1 VRIGVFSDSYRPY
14 TSGVVTS
21 ICTFKEE
28 LNNLGHETF
37 IFAPSYRNYRDE
49 EEDVFRFFSV
59 PAPSNPN
66 YTLAVPL
73 SPRANM
79 VAKKLNLDVIHVHSP
94 FILGQMGA
102 RCSRNLGI
110 PLVFTYHTLYD
121 QYVHYVPLAQE
132 IAREWAN
139 KYISSFGNRCDL
151 VITPS
156 MEIKNLI
163 QTKGIKTPIEVIPT
177 GVETSRFENGDP
189 SWLRRR
195 FNIPAN
201 RKICLFVG
209 RLTRE
214 KNLDFLFRAF
224 KKVKDEYSD
233 TSLVI
238 VATGP
243 LEKELKKLVIN
254 LGMIIN
260 EDVIFTGFLPSDNL
274 VDAYCGAD
282 IFTFASVTETQG
294 IVLVEAMAAGLPV
307 VAIRATGSQEMV
319 EHEKQG
325 LLVDYNLD
333 MFAQQITRLLRDD
346 ELRQRYSAQA
356 VVRASEL
363 SSRTMARKLERQY
376 QMLVDEGKGSRSRHL
391 HLFEKWR
398 SG

>member
-1 VRIGVFSDSYRPY
+1 MRIGVFSDSYRPY

-49 EEDVFRFFSV
+49 EENVFRFFSV

-73 SPRANM
+73 SPRASM
-79 VAKKLNLDVIHVHSP
+79 VAKKLNLDIIHVHSP

-121 QYVHYVPLAQE
+121 QYIHYVPLAQE

-139 KYISSFGNRCDL
+139 KYISHFSNRCNL

-156 MEIKNLI
+156 MDIKNLI
-163 QTKGIKTPIEVIPT
+163 QNKGIKTPIEVIPT
-177 GVETSRFENGDP
+177 GVETGKFETGDP
-189 SWLRRR
+189 LWLRRR
-195 FNIPAN
+195 YDIPAD

-214 KNLDFLFRAF
+214 KNIDFLLQAF
-224 KKVKDEYSD
+224 QRVKQEYSN
-233 TSLVI
+233 TCLVI
-238 VATGP
+238 IATGP
-243 LEKELKKLVIN
+243 LEKELKKMVIN
-254 LGMIIN
+254 LGLTLN
-260 EDVIFTGFLPSDNL
+260 EDVIFAGFLSSDNL

-294 IVLVEAMAAGLPV
+294 IVLVEAMAAGLPPV
-307 VAIRATGSQEMV
+307 VVRATGSQEMV

-325 LLVDYNLD
+325 LVVEYNLD
-333 MFAQQITRLLRDD
+333 MFVQQVLRLLRDD
-346 ELRQRYSAQA
+346 ELRHRFSAQA
-356 VVRASEL
+356 VIRASEL
-363 SSRTMARKLERQY
+363 SSRTMARRLERQY
-376 QMLVDEGKGSRSRHL
+376 QLLIDEGKVKGSR